1 MHVQH
6 GLTNVRRKRLAE
18 TLPHLVPITF
28 TFFKQLVVLKAKS
41 TDTDT
46 LDLDQH
52 VFTLDVD
59 VTVCVTEEEMIFIR
73 YREFGLHHDPRFLQP
88 FLPLTVDLV
97 AFFKDIES
105 LKTKR
110 LFDTRVSLDR
120 VPRRTRAP
128 VLLANL

>member
-1 MHVQH
+1 M
-6 GLTNVRRKRLAE
+6 RREWLAQPF
-18 TLPHLVPITF
+18 PHLVSITF
-28 TFFKQLVVLKAKS
+28 TLFKQLVILKAKS

-46 LDLDQH
+46 LDLNQH

-73 YREFGLHHDPRFLQP
+73 YREFGLHHNPRFFQP
-88 FLPLTVDLV
+88 VLPLTVNLV

-110 LFDTRVSLDR
+110 LFDTGVSLDR
-120 VPRRTRAP
+120 VPRRTGAP
-128 VLLANL
+128 ILLTNL